1 MSQVEEA
8 NGNFRPY
15 IGVERIKARDM
26 ERGQEKVD
34 SKQLGIVS
42 FGYTDLDI
50 INMSL
55 GYNFNIVLVTCFQM
69 TLHFE
74 MSF

>member
-1 MSQVEEA
+1 
-8 NGNFRPY
+8 
-15 IGVERIKARDM
+15 M

-34 SKQLGIVS
+34 SKELGIVS

-74 MSF
+74 MGF